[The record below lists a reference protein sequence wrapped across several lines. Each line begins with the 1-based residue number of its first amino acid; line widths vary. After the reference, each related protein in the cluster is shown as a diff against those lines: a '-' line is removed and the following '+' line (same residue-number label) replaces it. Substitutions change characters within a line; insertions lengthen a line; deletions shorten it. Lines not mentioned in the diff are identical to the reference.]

1 MGLDLSRFS
10 KVLGDVDP
18 VAAEGTVRA
27 AVGLA
32 IRANVPNA
40 RLGACVEI
48 LRANGS
54 PVLAEVVGFDGE
66 LATLLPLGS
75 AVGVGPND
83 RVIARSTGLTVRC
96 ARTLL
101 GRVLD
106 GLGEPIDGGPPLE
119 GVEVD
124 VQRSPPGPL
133 ERPRID
139 RGMPLGIRV
148 LDALVPFG
156 EGQRLGLFAGSG
168 VGKSTL
174 LAQIARQ
181 AAADVFVVCLVG
193 ERGRE
198 VVEFL
203 EDGLGAEGRARGVV
217 IAATSDA
224 PPLVRMKSAFV
235 ATAVAE
241 HFRDQGARVL
251 LLVDSVSR
259 FARAAR
265 EVGLAAGEPP
275 TRRGY
280 PPSVFALLP
289 QLLERAGTAP
299 RGSITGVYTV
309 LVEGNDLDEP
319 VADEVRGILDG
330 HVVLSRT
337 LATRGRYPAID
348 PLASLSRLAGKLS
361 TPAQLAAAARVRAH
375 LSIYEDKRDLVLLG
389 AYKRGG
395 DAALDRALAS
405 IDAIEDFLRQPQH
418 ERADPRVTLARL
430 DALGR

>member
-10 KVLGDVDP
+10 AALGDVDP
-18 VAAEGTVRA
+18 ISAEGSVRA

-32 IRANVPNA
+32 IRATLPNA
-40 RLGACVEI
+40 RIGACVEI
-48 LRANGS
+48 VRANGAH
-54 PVLAEVVGFDGE
+54 VLAEVVGFDGE

-96 ARTLL
+96 SDALL

-106 GLGEPIDGGPPLE
+106 GLGEPIDLGPPLS
-119 GVEVD
+119 GVD
-124 VQRSPPGPL
+124 VDVNRAPPGPL

-139 RGMPLGIRV
+139 RAMPLGIRA

-181 AAADVFVVCLVG
+181 ADADVFVVCLVG

-203 EDGLGAEGRARGVV
+203 EDGLGVAGRARGVV
-217 IAATSDA
+217 VAATSDA

-235 ATAVAE
+235 ATAIAE
-241 HFRDQGARVL
+241 HFRDRGARVL
-251 LLVDSVSR
+251 LLVDSITR

-299 RGSITGVYTV
+299 HGSITGVYTV
-309 LVEGNDLDEP
+309 LVEGNDLEEP

-348 PLASLSRLAGKLS
+348 PLASLSRLASKLS
-361 TPAQLAAAARVRAH
+361 TAEHLAAAARLRAH
-375 LSIYEDKRDLVLLG
+375 LAIYEEKRDLVLLG

-395 DAALDRALAS
+395 DAALDRALSS
-405 IDAIEDFLRQPQH
+405 IDAIEEFLRQPQH
-418 ERADPRVTLARL
+418 ERADPSATLSRL
-430 DALGR
+430 AVLGR